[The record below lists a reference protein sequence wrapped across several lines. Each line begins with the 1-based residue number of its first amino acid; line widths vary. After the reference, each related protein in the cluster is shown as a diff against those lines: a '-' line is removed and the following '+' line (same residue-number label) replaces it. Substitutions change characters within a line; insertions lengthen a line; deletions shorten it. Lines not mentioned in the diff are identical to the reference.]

1 MTRKIKI
8 LLRSFTAFIAVAIMF
23 SSVPAVSAVQKRTA
37 DDFVHAE
44 GRYIIGTDGKKLE
57 IRGMALGNSVWSS
70 PVTPNLKHH
79 TENTYKELSKMGF
92 NCVRFYLN
100 YEMFESDE
108 KPYSYKKAGFEWIDK
123 NIKWAKK
130 YNMGII
136 LNMHCPQGGYQSQGN
151 GMALW
156 TDKSNQKRLAA
167 LWKKIA
173 QRYANESTIWGYG
186 LVNEPFAA
194 MLDTQEET
202 LERYETLVKNITKEI
217 RKVSPYQMI
226 FVERLGGAKD
236 VEGERQTEWY
246 DFSSEASFPII
257 NDSNVVYEFH
267 FYEPMQFTHQN
278 SEWAG
283 TEGVTMTYP
292 SDDIISADYENG
304 WVGCISAQ
312 KKRNS
317 GEWGY
322 FESAPLTL
330 SAERNIGFAAVNASN
345 SGRNGAVYFDDI
357 TVTEISADGKK
368 SVKYTYSFDDD
379 SDGVFYSWSADGS
392 GKMIIVEN
400 EGRSGSALKISGAM
414 SDFTA
419 SASNR
424 FELKKGCKY
433 IVSGYIRTENTS
445 CKPTVRL
452 DYAKASDIRIF
463 NKKSLEMAMKPYA
476 EFSKE
481 HNVPVYLG
489 EFGVVREGFEEGR
502 NGADWVSD
510 MIDIC
515 RKYDVGFNYHTY
527 HEAAFGFYFSSD
539 NVLPNKKDR
548 NEELAKVFRTKFKN
562 A

>member
-1 MTRKIKI
+1 MRA
-8 LLRSFTAFIAVAIMF
+8 FTVFIAAAIMF
-23 SSVPAVSAVQKRTA
+23 SAVPSVSAAKKLTA
-37 DDFVHAE
+37 GDFVHAE
-44 GRYIIGTDGKKLE
+44 GRYIIGTDGERLE

-70 PVTPNLKHH
+70 PVKPNLKHH
-79 TENTYKELSKMGF
+79 TEKTYKELSEMGF

-100 YEMFESDE
+100 YEMFESDIT
-108 KPYSYKKAGFEWIDK
+108 PYSYKKAGFDWIDK

-173 QRYANESTIWGYG
+173 QRYANEPTIWGYG

-194 MLDTQEET
+194 MLETKEAT
-202 LERYETLVKNITKEI
+202 LEQYETLVKAITKEI

-236 VEGERQTEWY
+236 TKSGATEWY
-246 DFSSEASFPII
+246 ELSSESSFPLI

-267 FYEPMQFTHQN
+267 CYEPFQFTHQN
-278 SEWAG
+278 AEWAG
-283 TEGVTMTYP
+283 TAGVTMTYP
-292 SDDIISADYENG
+292 SNEIISADYEND
-304 WVGCISAQ
+304 WAGCVSGQ
-312 KKRNS
+312 KKKS
-317 GEWGY
+317 YGEWDY
-322 FESAPLTL
+322 FETAPASVT
-330 SAERNIGFAAVNASN
+330 AERNIGFAAVNASH
-345 SGRNGAVYFDDI
+345 SGKAGAVYFDDI
-357 TVTEISADGKK
+357 TVTEISANGKK
-368 SVKYTYSFDDD
+368 SVKYTYTFDED
-379 SDGVFYSWSADGS
+379 SSGVFYPWSADGS
-392 GKMIIVEN
+392 GEMIVAAN
-400 EGRSGSALKISGAM
+400 EGRSGAALKISGAL

-424 FELKKGCKY
+424 FEMKKGCKY

-445 CKPTVRL
+445 CKPAVRL
-452 DYAKASDIRIF
+452 DCAKASDIRTF
-463 NKKSLEMAMKPYA
+463 NKESLELAVKPYA
-476 EFSKE
+476 DFSKE
-481 HNVPVYLG
+481 YNVPIYLG
-489 EFGVVREGFEEGR
+489 EFGVVRAGFEEGR
-502 NGADWVSD
+502 NGAGWVSD

-515 RKYDVGFNYHTY
+515 RKYDIGFNYHTY
-527 HEAAFGFYFSSD
+527 HEGSFGFYFSND
-539 NVLPNKKDR
+539 NVLPDKKDR